1 MGVQGAR
8 PPLGG
13 PGGRSPPEEIEF
25 QRFEMQNMPSPGLK
39 DDVLRVIQQYNMG
52 DKMCSFGKLTITC
65 GFNFTYW

>member
-13 PGGRSPPEEIEF
+13 RGGRSPPEEIEF

-39 DDVLRVIQQYNMG
+39 DDVLRVIQQ
-52 DKMCSFGKLTITC
+52 
-65 GFNFTYW
+65 